1 MLTELLYAVESVT
14 AVVCIKVN
22 IVVGKN
28 YSYSVPKSLLVSCE
42 DEDQPELPLCP
53 PPGFPLC
60 LLHL

>member
-1 MLTELLYAVESVT
+1 MLTELLYGVESVT

-28 YSYSVPKSLLVSCE
+28 YSITNSLLVSCE